1 MEKKQQ
7 GDCRNKGRCT
17 TPNGKVD
24 DGGGYI
30 YLILKGTL
38 SCAYF
43 MLNLIVSSLIE
54 KERSAFYRG
63 SSQRSSG
70 VGVEQVQFIN
80 E

>member
-1 MEKKQQ
+1 
-7 GDCRNKGRCT
+7 
-17 TPNGKVD
+17 
-24 DGGGYI
+24 
-30 YLILKGTL
+30 
-38 SCAYF
+38 

-80 E
+80 EWTGADESHQSRVCIGACIFLKKRGSSVKQMLGYENNNNHSQ